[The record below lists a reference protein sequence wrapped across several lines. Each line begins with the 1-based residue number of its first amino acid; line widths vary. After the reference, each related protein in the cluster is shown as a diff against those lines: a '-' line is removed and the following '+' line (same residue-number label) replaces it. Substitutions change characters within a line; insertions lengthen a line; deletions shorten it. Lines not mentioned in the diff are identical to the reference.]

1 MFKVF
6 VICGIFMA
14 VAGQI
19 QPNFPNFPQAVPN
32 PPPMEPMAPN
42 FPIFPPVNA
51 PSGMLTSRPQEQWPP
66 VFPNSPTSAPGNNW
80 FPTNPPA
87 FTNAPNINWF
97 PTNSPSGQKPP
108 IDIWPPMFPTDAPVI
123 HTTAQPDNN
132 GWHQVITTLPQIPPV
147 RSTTKA
153 PFTTVIQ
160 TRPTVPIITRPPI
173 TRPPTIATR
182 PPTIATRPPIMTRTP
197 PPNNNNNNNNNINPI
212 IKPINTIWGTA
223 RYDSRCP
230 MGMSAHPVYI
240 PDSMNCRKFYM
251 CNYGIAW
258 LMSCPPSVTGRVIWS
273 QEDNACR
280 EVEDP
285 RC

>member
-1 MFKVF
+1 V
-6 VICGIFMA
+6 A

-19 QPNFPNFPQAVPN
+19 QPNFPNFFPSVPN
-32 PPPMEPMAPN
+32 PPPMEPMVPN

-51 PSGMLTSRPQEQWPP
+51 PSGIPTSQPPVQWPP
-66 VFPNSPTSAPGNNW
+66 VFPNNPTAVTSAPGNNW

-87 FTNAPNINWF
+87 ATNSPNINWF
-97 PTNSPSGQKPP
+97 PTNPPSGQNPP
-108 IDIWPPMFPTDAPVI
+108 IDIWPPMFPTNAPVVQ
-123 HTTAQPDNN
+123 TTARPIDTNPWPPRPEN
-132 GWHQVITTLPQIPPV
+132 TESPQTIPSFPPV
-147 RSTTKA
+147 GTTTRP
-153 PFTTVIQ
+153 PFPTRPPGEI
-160 TRPTVPIITRPPI
+160 TRPTVPVITRPPPPMTRPPAPI
-173 TRPPTIATR
+173 TRPTPPYITATPR
-182 PPTIATRPPIMTRTP
+182 
-197 PPNNNNNNNNNINPI
+197 PPNNNNNNNPM

-240 PDSMNCRKFYM
+240 PDETNCRKFYM

-258 LMSCPPSVTGRVIWS
+258 LMNCPPSVTGRVIWS